1 MATTLSGRWPRITT
15 EKHPWEQRSNLPIS
29 RHQARKLGS
38 TYESAV
44 IPPIAA
50 VAEIPIGA
58 ATLAELDDASRALT
72 KFDLEYGAQLASFP
86 ALLLRSESAASSQ
99 IENLTAS
106 AKAIVTEE
114 IEQTGRKN
122 AALIVANTR
131 ATSAAIEL
139 SDQLDSGSIIR
150 MHEVLL
156 GTHSPE
162 LAGAFRREQ
171 VWIGG
176 SDFGPFNAA
185 FVPPH
190 AKHVAENIE
199 DLCFFIRRDDF
210 PVLAQT
216 AIAHAQFETIHP
228 FPDGNGRTGR
238 ALTQAILRAK
248 GITQNITVPISA
260 GLLANT
266 KSYFAALTRYQEG
279 DPEPIVKRFIEA
291 SFVAIENGAWL
302 GDELDAITAGWRELV
317 KARKGSAAA
326 RLLEELPAQP
336 VVNMRVVTEQFGISA
351 SAGARAIDQLVQAGL
366 LEQVGGERR
375 NRKWAAVDIL
385 QALDGFSARSL
396 RRH

>member
-1 MATTLSGRWPRITT
+1 M
-15 EKHPWEQRSNLPIS
+15 
-29 RHQARKLGS
+29 
-38 TYESAV
+38 
-44 IPPIAA
+44 
-50 VAEIPIGA
+50 AEIPIGA